1 MSTLRWNES
10 VSFLYISEG
19 QGKIMIIQTYTRLM
33 SIWPFSEK
41 GWELAAT
48 RHSAHRLQA
57 TTNLNYV
64 LRFEEPHSKCFP
76 TIFQAAFT
84 GSLYLRTRVLTICL
98 GPILRSSNRR
108 TIRRGAWD
116 SRLKSWSPQG
126 LGGTAFLRALPL
138 SAFFCPRGD
147 RYNFCSARWLRKV
160 PLMFISPWNTTTP

>member
-19 QGKIMIIQTYTRLM
+19 QGKIMNIQTYTRLM

-48 RHSAHRLQA
+48 RHSARRLQA

-108 TIRRGAWD
+108 TIRRGAWGPPAKIMVAPGVGRNGFFA
-116 SRLKSWSPQG
+116 SPSLKRI
-126 LGGTAFLRALPL
+126 LLPTRR
-138 SAFFCPRGD
+138 S
-147 RYNFCSARWLRKV
+147 V
-160 PLMFISPWNTTTP
+160 